1 MEISLVRKR
10 LVDSIDKAKRA
21 AVERRERAD
30 EASRDYEQF
39 LSSVAIPLFKQVSNA
54 LRAEGYAIEVSTP
67 GQSVRLTLD
76 RPAGDGIELILD
88 TSGPVPQVIGHTSRT
103 RGRRVI
109 ETEQPVRADT
119 AVRDLT
125 EDDVLD
131 FLLREL
137 QPFVER

>member
-1 MEISLVRKR
+1 MEISIVRKR
-10 LVDSIDKAKRA
+10 LIDSIDKAKRA

-39 LSSVAIPLFKQVSNA
+39 LSAVAIPLFKQIGNA
-54 LRAEGYAIEVSTP
+54 LRAEGFGFSVSTP
-67 GQSVRLTLD
+67 GDSVRLTLE
-76 RPAGDGIELILD
+76 RPATDGIELTLD
-88 TSGPVPQVIGHTSRT
+88 TRADVPQVIGHVSRT

-109 ETEQPVRADT
+109 ETEQPVRADV

-125 EDDVLD
+125 EDDVLS
-131 FLLREL
+131 FVLREL